1 MPEMEFTNNRSAAA
15 ERVGRVGPLPGG
27 RLRSLIIP
35 REHGAWGMLLVPLAT
50 GAFLGF
56 FAGRRV
62 LPLLLLTV
70 AVLTIFWM
78 RTPVESWLG
87 TSPVRAHSD
96 AERRTVMQVALALA
110 AVAALALTGL
120 LWDGQNS
127 YLLVLGALSGLAFGA
142 QAILKKFGRT
152 TRMAAQVVGAMG
164 LTSTAPAAYYVVTGH
179 ADGTAGMLW
188 LANWLFAG
196 NQIHFVQ
203 LRIHAS
209 RVAGRAERLAQG
221 RSFLFGQ
228 AVLAAVLVA
237 VWRLDLVPGLVV
249 AAFVPAILRGVVWF
263 LQEARPLAV
272 RHLGWSEL
280 AHAVTFGVLL
290 VSGFHLGR

>member
-1 MPEMEFTNNRSAAA
+1 MEFIENQSTVA
-15 ERVGRVGPLPGG
+15 EREGRVRPIPGD
-27 RLRSLIIP
+27 RLRALIVP
-35 REHGAWGMLLVPLAT
+35 REHGAWGMLLVPLVT

-56 FAGRRV
+56 FAGGRV
-62 LPLLLLTV
+62 LPLLPLTV

-87 TSPVRAHSD
+87 TSPIRVHSD
-96 AERRTVMQVALALA
+96 AERRAVMQVTLALA
-110 AVAALALTGL
+110 AVAALALAGL
-120 LWDGQNS
+120 LRDGRSNF
-127 YLLVLGALSGLAFGA
+127 LFVLGGISGLAFGG
-142 QAILKKFGRT
+142 QAILKKLGRQ
-152 TRMAAQVVGAMG
+152 TRMAAQVVGAVG

-179 ADGTAGMLW
+179 ADGVAAMLW

-203 LRIHAS
+203 LRIHAA
-209 RVAGRAERLAQG
+209 RAAGLAERLAQG

-237 VWRLDLVPGLVV
+237 VWRLDLVSGLVV
-249 AAFVPAILRGVVWF
+249 AAFIPAILRYVVWF

-272 RHLGWSEL
+272 RRLGWSEL
-280 AHAVTFGVLL
+280 AHALTFGVLL
-290 VSGFHLGR
+290 VSGFYLSR